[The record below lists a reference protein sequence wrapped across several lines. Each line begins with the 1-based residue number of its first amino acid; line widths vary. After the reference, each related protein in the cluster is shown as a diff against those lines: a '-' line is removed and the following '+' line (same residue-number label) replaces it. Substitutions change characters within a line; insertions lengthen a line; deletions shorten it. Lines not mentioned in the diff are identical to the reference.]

1 MVIMKMLINYLLRSR
16 GRVDGVF
23 VRPRRRDA
31 VDATLYAVR
40 LLDGVAVDESPRSA
54 VGDPT
59 TSTPSSRRLDGA
71 IAG

>member
-23 VRPRRRDA
+23 VRPRRCYAVIYA

-40 LLDGVAVDESPRSA
+40 GGGPW
-54 VGDPT
+54 T
-59 TSTPSSRRLDGA
+59 TSTPSSRRLDCA
-71 IAG
+71 IEG

>member
-1 MVIMKMLINYLLRSR
+1 MLINLLLPSR

-40 LLDGVAVDESPRSA
+40 LLDGVAMDESPSLRTA

-71 IAG
+71 IEG